1 MKPQSRAVESPA
13 DGEIIERIASGDL
26 QSLGLL
32 FDRHEPSVRRVL
44 SHLGVS
50 SSDIDD
56 VIQSTFLQ
64 VISAASSFD
73 PRFNARSWLMGVAAM
88 MARRH
93 RRSLLRVA
101 RRLSSWSAA
110 WVPTDPVTPA
120 EAFDSEEIGRRMARA
135 IARLSPKRREAFVL
149 VTIEG
154 AAGDEVAAALGIP
167 INTLWTRLHHARQDL
182 RAWMHEAGSK

>member
-1 MKPQSRAVESPA
+1 MKPQSRVIESPS

-32 FDRHEPSVRRVL
+32 FDRHESSVRRVL

-50 SSDIDD
+50 SGDLDD
-56 VIQSTFLQ
+56 VIQSTFVQ
-64 VISAASSFD
+64 VISAAARFD

-101 RRLSSWSAA
+101 QRLSSWSAT
-110 WVPTDPVTPA
+110 WIPPHPVTPA
-120 EAFDSEEIGRRMARA
+120 EAFDSEEIGRRMAHA

-149 VTIEG
+149 VTMEG
-154 AAGDEVAAALGIP
+154 ASGDEVAAALGIP
-167 INTLWTRLHHARQDL
+167 LNTLWTRLHHARQDL
-182 RAWMHEAGSK
+182 RAWMLEGAG